1 MPPAPSLS
9 SRLLEVHQRLSD
21 HYGPLSWWPAESPFE
36 VVVGAVLTQN
46 TAWANVEKALGNLKM
61 AGLLHPLALRALPQD
76 ALAEYI
82 RPSGTYSVKA
92 RRLHALLVWLG
103 DDWQERLAG
112 PVEAVRAELLAV
124 DGVGP
129 ETADAILLYAAGRPT
144 FVVDA
149 YTRRIL
155 DRLGIQPD
163 EASYEGYR
171 QLFMAH
177 LPADAALYN
186 EFHAQFVQLGKEHC
200 HKTPRCAGCPL
211 LDVCPT
217 GRQPEPLAPKEAGA
231 AVDFPER
238 LAG

>member
-1 MPPAPSLS
+1 
-9 SRLLEVHQRLSD
+9 
-21 HYGPLSWWPAESPFE
+21 
-36 VVVGAVLTQN
+36 VGAILTQAA
-46 TAWANVEKALGNLKM
+46 AWGNVEKALTNLKG
-61 AGLLHPLALRALPQD
+61 AGALSPQALRALPREE
-76 ALAEYI
+76 LARLI
-82 RPSGTYSVKA
+82 RPSGYFNAKTAKLQALAQFMA
-92 RRLHALLVWLG
+92 RYG
-103 DDWQERLAG
+103 DDLDRLFSL
-112 PVEAVRAELLAV
+112 ELTRLREELL
-124 DGVGP
+124 GVHGIGE
-129 ETADAILLYAAGRPT
+129 ETADSVILYAAGKPI

-171 QLFMAH
+171 RLFMAH

-217 GRQPEPLAPKEAGA
+217 GRQPEPLAPKEAGRLASPLASA
-231 AVDFPER
+231 AVDFLER
-238 LAG
+238 PAG